1 MVKQGDIILVNLSP
15 TIGSEQKGKRPAL
28 VVSNNDF
35 QKLTKKFA
43 IVVPITSTRRNKFP
57 LHVTL
62 DNKTNT
68 KGDIMCEQIKMID
81 TVARNVEVIES
92 ISKDKLEEVLNLIS
106 LFF

>member
-1 MVKQGDIILVNLSP
+1 MVKQGDIILLDFSP
-15 TIGSEQKGKRPAL
+15 TIGSEQKGKRPAV

-57 LHVTL
+57 LHVKL
-62 DNKTNT
+62 DNRTNT
-68 KGDIMCEQIKMID
+68 QGDIMCEQIKMID
-81 TVARNVEVIES
+81 TEARNVQVIES
-92 ISKDKLEEVLNLIS
+92 IPENILEEILNLVT